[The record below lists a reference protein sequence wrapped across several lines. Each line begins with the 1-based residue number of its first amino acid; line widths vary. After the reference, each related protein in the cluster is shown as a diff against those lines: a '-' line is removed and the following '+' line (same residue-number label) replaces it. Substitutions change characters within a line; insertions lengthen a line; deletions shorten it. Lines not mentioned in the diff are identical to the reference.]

1 MSSVAKKMM
10 MGANTGPSVKTIA
23 NSIAWSKPTGEALYK
38 VYGSAADDN
47 RTYTNSIWYKVG
59 GVNSYLIMATTSNNA
74 GGGNSYAYTYLYD
87 NYLGFDVYNYNNGGT
102 RMRFRTA
109 VNSTLFGVNG
119 DWHHLHIAVDS
130 TQGTTA
136 DRVKIYIDG
145 TQITSFQS
153 GYATYPPQNQ
163 DMYPLTSISNGTH
176 FDGAGKALTSYI
188 GNGFTVAGYNTYGF
202 TGNLADV
209 NVVDGIALPVD
220 TFAKDIAGTWTPL
233 EYTGSYGSNGFN
245 LNMANGAFG
254 TDSSGN
260 GNNFTSVNIASGDV
274 SSNVPPA

>member
-1 MSSVAKKMM
+1 MSVAKKVL
-10 MGANTGPSVKTIA
+10 MGSGVSGPSVKTIA
-23 NSIAWSKPTGEALYK
+23 NSIAWSKPTGETLYK
-38 VYGSAADDN
+38 QFSSASDDN
-47 RTYTNSIWYKVG
+47 RIYTNSIWYKIG
-59 GVNSYLIMATTSNNA
+59 AVNSYIIMGCTSNV
-74 GGGNSYAYTYLYD
+74 GSGNSNAFAAVYSNVLQVNVYD
-87 NYLGFDVYNYNNGGT
+87 YSGIGT
-102 RMRFRTA
+102 EMNLITSA
-109 VNSTLFGVNG
+109 NTTLFGANG
-119 DWHHLHIAVDS
+119 DWHHLHVAVDS
-130 TQGTTA
+130 TQGTST

-145 TQITSFQS
+145 TQLTSFTT
-153 GYATYPPQNQ
+153 ATYPPQNAN
-163 DMYPLTSISNGTH
+163 MFPLTSISNSSN
-176 FDGAGKALTSYI
+176 FAGGKNLTSYI
-188 GNGFTVAGYNTYGF
+188 GNGYTSISYTTYGF

-220 TFAKDIAGTWTPL
+220 TFAKDIAGTWTPI

>member
-1 MSSVAKKMM
+1 MSSVTKKMM
-10 MGANTGPSVKTIA
+10 MGADTGPSVKTIV

-38 VYGSAADDN
+38 VYGSASDDN
-47 RTYTNSIWYKVG
+47 RIYTNSIWYKVG
-59 GVNSYLIMATTSNNA
+59 GVNSYLIMGTTSNNA
-74 GGGNSYAYTYLYD
+74 GGGNSYAYTYFYE

-145 TQITSFQS
+145 TQLSF
-153 GYATYPPQNQ
+153 ATNTYPAQNFQ
-163 DMYPLTSISNGTH
+163 GFFMPTEPPGFTT
-176 FDGAGKALTSYI
+176 AERALTSYV
-188 GNGFTVAGYNTYGF
+188 GAANYNLTPANVWDGK
-202 TGNLADV
+202 LADV

-220 TFAKDIAGTWTPL
+220 TFAADIDGTWTPM

-260 GNNFTSVNIASGDV
+260 GNNFTSYQIASGDV
-274 SSNVPPA
+274 SNDVPPA

>member
-38 VYGSAADDN
+38 VYSSAADSN
-47 RTYTNSIWYKVG
+47 TTYTNSIWYKIG
-59 GVNSYLIMATTSNNA
+59 AVNSYIIMGTTSNNA
-74 GGGNSYAYTYLYD
+74 GGGNSNAFAAVYSNVLAV
-87 NYLGFDVYNYNNGGT
+87 NVYNYNNGGT
-102 RMRFRTA
+102 RMNLITSA
-109 VNSTLFGVNG
+109 NTTLFGANG
-119 DWHHLHIAVDS
+119 DWHHLHVAVDS
-130 TQGTTA
+130 TQGTST

-145 TQITSFQS
+145 TQLTSFTT
-153 GYATYPPQNQ
+153 ATYPPQNQ
-163 DMYPLTSISNGTH
+163 DMFPLTSISNGTH

-188 GNGFTVAGYNTYGF
+188 GNGYTVVNYTTYGF

-220 TFAKDIAGTWTPL
+220 TFAADINGTWTPL

-274 SSNVPPA
+274 STDVPPA

>member
-1 MSSVAKKMM
+1 MSVAKKII
-10 MGANTGPSVKTIA
+10 MGVDTGPSVKTIA

-38 VYGSAADDN
+38 VYSSAADSN
-47 RTYTNSIWYKVG
+47 TTYTNSIWYKVG
-59 GVNSYLIMATTSNNA
+59 GANSYTIMGTTSNNA
-74 GGGNSYAYTYLYD
+74 GGGNSYAFIYLYE

-102 RMRFRTA
+102 RQRLRAA

-130 TQGTTA
+130 TQGTST

-145 TQITSFQS
+145 TQQSFQS
-153 GYATYPPQNQ
+153 GHAVYPPQHQN
-163 DMYPLTSISNGTH
+163 MYPLTSISNGTH

-188 GNGFTVAGYNTYGF
+188 GNGFTSINYTTYGF

-220 TFAKDIAGTWTPL
+220 TFAMDIGGTWTPL

-245 LNMANGAFG
+245 FNMANGAFG

-260 GNNFTSVNIASGDV
+260 GNNFTAVNIASGDV
-274 SSNVPPA
+274 STDVPPA